1 MRFKLISKNTNSG
14 CAQMD
19 TQSFGFLVRLQN
31 VMRIGQKKNMIKLL
45 RYAKITAV
53 VASVVCFRHSLLWW
67 LAANTVFVLYILH
80 RVFRAKTSAVSP
92 KASKLRK
99 FTFLEKNNWQRET
112 SSLVADPKSLDLPA
126 INDLPEI
133 SQSLAKFT
141 ELIITEFVDSWFT
154 KISASTL
161 FQDSIRVELKHVYAS
176 LSTRCAAMDVPNL
189 LVHKVLPILTDHYA
203 RFTSVASLHDTTY
216 SLEGKS
222 SVARK
227 FGEGNLHEGVT
238 MAGSASKVQEKRYL
252 RSKVETFLPYL
263 LSSRE
268 SSNGIVTT
276 LLTEILACT
285 VLTNVI
291 SVVCEGDF
299 FNQMIVKVVG
309 ANLQHR
315 SQVMR
320 LRAALQQHTTQTP
333 DRTIQARD
341 FDTLPS
347 LRSPISPECVSAW
360 MTRIT
365 NCSAKERERLG
376 HALGEKYTSL
386 DPDSPAYHRDYAAI
400 SKMLS
405 MVKSNVKL
413 HVNDDSKLKNLDTV
427 LAEPKHRAVF
437 REFLRGSKNEAEV
450 DFWQDIELMRAPLE
464 GSGISEVTLS
474 LEFSNKDDI
483 LKIHEKYFK
492 MDCFAISESARTAV
506 SNYVENMTARD
517 AGLYQRA
524 RQALLE
530 LQTDLFLHMKEMHFP
545 AFQKSSRFGDLDTAS
560 PKKHSSRRV
569 ASAAFLRNS
578 LEIPDPNV
586 YNDHDQRHSS
596 SVSPAVIQAVE
607 SAFEKIMDTA
617 SPESD
622 SKPSAFNPFDSI
634 DSMDALSHKTS
645 QASLFGDTTLP
656 LDESAFGKHMSSSNR
671 LSALFENESESDSD
685 TNSVLS
691 DSVDSDLSDSRN
703 MSNSELLLAAP
714 GDLSLA
720 EKINVLDRDIEN
732 LSEQNEI
739 LLSLLKKAE
748 LTNNVAELK
757 ILRRSNA
764 SLEKEINS
772 KELQKQQYIVQE
784 SDNSLYGKSKVKI
797 QSCVFGKDESM
808 TYVMYV
814 IEVQKFSS
822 QDPTEIVAG
831 WIVARR
837 FSQFH
842 KLNEYLKRK
851 YPGVNEIKFPKKNVP
866 YLKFQKAQQIEIRK
880 PLLEQY
886 LQELL
891 KLPDVCS
898 DPAFRSFLSS
908 ENFHVGKATTTTKTK
923 MDSILTQF
931 YQDLSNQ
938 PQNKK
943 SEKPQIKR
951 NEEMLLN
958 IREMERELKQF
969 DEVQTNFAK
978 VPFVKPISDLLLTVF
993 NLSRSNWLRGRALLV
1008 ILQQVLG
1015 STIEKTITSQ
1025 IKASIQQESR
1035 IVDVLSSLQNMLFPG
1050 GKFRESPEI
1059 RTKSEQQATRKEAFM
1074 ILQVFMSETC
1084 AKIFGVKN
1092 TNFAC
1097 KTIFEMV
1104 QNDYLNEHLMFKVL
1118 DEVLMALFPELTEST
1133 AEK

>member
-1 MRFKLISKNTNSG
+1 
-14 CAQMD
+14 MD
-19 TQSFGFLVRLQN
+19 TQSSGFLIRLQN

-45 RYAKITAV
+45 YYAKFTAV
-53 VASVVCFRHSLLWW
+53 VASMVCFRHSLLWW

-112 SSLVADPKSLDLPA
+112 SSLVADPKSLSLPA

-133 SQSLAKFT
+133 SQSLAEFT
-141 ELIITEFVDSWFT
+141 ELIITEFVDSWFL

-176 LSTRCAAMDVPNL
+176 LSARCAAMDVPNL

-238 MAGSASKVQEKRYL
+238 MAGSASEVQEKRYL
-252 RSKVETFLPYL
+252 RSKVETLLPFL

-268 SSNGIVTT
+268 ASNGIVTT

-299 FNQMIVKVVG
+299 FNQMIVKIVG

-333 DRTIQARD
+333 ERTIQARD
-341 FDTLPS
+341 IDTLSS

-376 HALGEKYTSL
+376 HALGEKYASL
-386 DPDSPAYHRDYAAI
+386 DPDSPAYHQDYAAV

-413 HVNDDSKLKNLDTV
+413 HVNDDSKLKNFDAV

-492 MDCFAISESARTAV
+492 MDCFAISESTRTAV
-506 SNYVENMTARD
+506 SSYVENMTARD

-545 AFQKSSRFGDLDTAS
+545 AFQQSSRFGDLDTAS

-739 LLSLLKKAE
+739 LLSLLRKAE

-923 MDSILTQF
+923 MDSILTRF

-1097 KTIFEMV
+1097 KNIFEMV

-1118 DEVLMALFPELTEST
+1118 DEVLMALFPEITEST